1 MARPYTSIVPRI
13 IGGHHTMTDRS
24 PMHQQID
31 TLPTL
36 IRDIVKPFD
45 ASARRA
51 FDFETCTPPSSASI
65 WSAAA
70 TAIMRRW
77 ALNWPFIS

>member
-1 MARPYTSIVPRI
+1 
-13 IGGHHTMTDRS
+13 MTDRS

-51 FDFETCTPPSSASI
+51 FDFETCASVKRHLFGRLRRQPSCAGG
-65 WSAAA
+65 
-70 TAIMRRW
+70 R
-77 ALNWPFIS
+77 